1 MSTDDVL
8 RRLVDMHEEAVGCEE
23 GSVQWVGVVDKM
35 ASLLDSVASEFGHA
49 CLLDVM
55 CQFSEHTGLGLYVD
69 EAQIQRLVHSG
80 AVVLGSHG
88 LH

>member
-1 MSTDDVL
+1 
-8 RRLVDMHEEAVGCEE
+8 MHKEAVMCEE
-23 GSVQWVGVVDKM
+23 GGVEWVQAVDAM
-35 ASLLDSVASEFGHA
+35 ASMLDSVASEFGHA